1 MKDMKYDI
9 IIPAAKKDLNFL
21 PWAIKYA
28 KINLIGAER
37 IFIIT
42 KKDNFKIAAK
52 YLENFEKKQAK
63 LKARG
68 KDKFAFDYH
77 KYKRGEGN
85 GEISIEY
92 IDENT
97 LVKGMTFSKIKE
109 LITSKGIDVR
119 WTGWYF
125 QQFLKYGF
133 AASEYCHNYY
143 LSWDCDTIALAP
155 INFIKDEKPMFTLK
169 SEYHPSYF
177 TTIKAILGLEKQI
190 DKSFI
195 AESMLFNKD
204 IMLEIL
210 LHISNLNNEKVW
222 YENIVD
228 SFNTSEAPG
237 YFSEFETYG
246 TYCMAKYP
254 DLYGFQQL
262 NTFRRAGMIRGRYID
277 DRLLHNL
284 SVDIEIASFEA
295 NEGPWWVKA
304 RNMNFNRLVKSVA
317 HRLQLLNYKN

>member
-1 MKDMKYDI
+1 
-9 IIPAAKKDLNFL
+9 
-21 PWAIKYA
+21 
-28 KINLIGAER
+28 
-37 IFIIT
+37 
-42 KKDNFKIAAK
+42 
-52 YLENFEKKQAK
+52 
-63 LKARG
+63 
-68 KDKFAFDYH
+68 
-77 KYKRGEGN
+77 
-85 GEISIEY
+85 
-92 IDENT
+92 
-97 LVKGMTFSKIKE
+97 
-109 LITSKGIDVR
+109 
-119 WTGWYF
+119 
-125 QQFLKYGF
+125 
-133 AASEYCHNYY
+133 
-143 LSWDCDTIALAP
+143 
-155 INFIKDEKPMFTLK
+155 MFTLK